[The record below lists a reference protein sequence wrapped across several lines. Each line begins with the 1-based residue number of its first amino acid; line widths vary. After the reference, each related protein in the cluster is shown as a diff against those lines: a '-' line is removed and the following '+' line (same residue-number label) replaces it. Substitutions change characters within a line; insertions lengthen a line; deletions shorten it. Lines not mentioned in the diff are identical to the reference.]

1 MFDGFV
7 LFHPFAALKPFMPLM
22 TFVQFMQRMALTAL
36 ASEAGSRSAEKHGE
50 CCAKGTGCTRARRL
64 SAGLFRLALDR
75 LFTRLLGCSLRFLGF
90 FLCLSLYLLLRL
102 TQLLLNCWRQ
112 LAHRARALGY
122 NDNPRES

>member
-7 LFHPFAALKPFMPLM
+7 LFRVFAALEPSMPLM
-22 TFVQFMQRMALTAL
+22 SFVQFMQGMALTAL
-36 ASEAGSRSAEKHGE
+36 ASEAGSRSAEKHGK
-50 CCAKGTGCTRARRL
+50 CCTKGAGCTG
-64 SAGLFRLALDR
+64 AGGLGPCFFSLALDR
-75 LFTRLLGCSLRFLGF
+75 LFTRLLSGSLRFLCLF
-90 FLCLSLYLLLRL
+90 RCLSLYLLLRL